1 MCIYVTFVV
10 NPIERITRERIG
22 RVETRRDLFF
32 SQAWKRSRIRAR
44 VRRKRTRWYRL
55 IRSSFEEEN
64 TTIDR
69 ICVKLCIKPAS
80 SLFDEFYI
88 RVSEGIN
95 RKMRRSFVVTWVVY
109 RPRSRLSIDSE
120 FFLEEGKTREKRIL
134 TYISSRTRT
143 IYRFFFFFF
152 FLMSESRK
160 NCKENFAFHRDRN
173 IFFRKSIGTRS

>member
-10 NPIERITRERIG
+10 NPIERITRREDRTSWNEA
-22 RVETRRDLFF
+22 RSLFF
-32 SQAWKRSRIRAR
+32 SIVPWKRSRIRAR

-80 SLFDEFYI
+80 SPFDEFYI

-95 RKMRRSFVVTWVVY
+95 RKMRRSFVVTRVVY

-120 FFLEEGKTREKRIL
+120 FFSEEGKTREKRIL

-143 IYRFFFFFF
+143 KDSLFIVSFSFFFFDERIEGK
-152 FLMSESRK
+152 L
-160 NCKENFAFHRDRN
+160 
-173 IFFRKSIGTRS
+173 